1 MHHESGITLF
11 ASVVRPSVI
20 WLCGTYIT
28 PTPAFPSPF
37 SRTFPTT
44 PTICRGGSSN
54 CGPSPLPITII
65 WPSAS
70 SFGQYFFAIASLM
83 ITTRAE
89 APVSVSVNTRPRSSA
104 IPAVWK

>member
-1 MHHESGITLF
+1 MHHDSGITLF
-11 ASVVRPSVI
+11 ASAVRPSVI

-28 PTPAFPSPF
+28 PTPAFPNPF
-37 SRTFPTT
+37 SRTFPTM
-44 PTICRGGSSN
+44 PTICLGGSSN

-83 ITTRAE
+83 MTTRAE
-89 APVSVSVNTRPRSSA
+89 APVSVSVNARPRNKG
-104 IPAVWK
+104 ILNTRK